1 MLQADVTAARWQQD
15 SDGAWLCLRV
25 QSPASAMTICDELKP
40 DKQYVAQIKRKGRS
54 QNANKYFWE
63 LCGRLSERVRI
74 PPNDIYRE
82 YIRDI
87 GGNYF
92 ITPVKESRI
101 EAWNKIWCSGHIGRM
116 TEDLGPCR
124 NTAGYNNIR
133 SYISSSDYD
142 TEQMSRLID
151 MVVQDFKAEGIETMT
166 PQELDALKSRWGEA
180 QPLGGDKG
188 D

>member
-25 QSPASAMTICDELKP
+25 QSPRAAMAVCDELQP

-54 QNANKYFWE
+54 LDANAYAWVLMDKLAAHYGATKEGIYQEEIRQIAGVSDIVCVQEKAADE
-63 LCGRLSERVRI
+63 LMRRWSGR
-74 PPNDIYRE
+74 
-82 YIRDI
+82 
-87 GGNYF
+87 G
-92 ITPVKESRI
+92 
-101 EAWNKIWCSGHIGRM
+101 
-116 TEDLGPCR
+116 LGWMAEKAPSKLPGCV
-124 NTAGYNNIR
+124 NVTLWYG
-133 SYISSSDYD
+133 SSTYD

-151 MVVQDFKAEGIETMT
+151 QIVADCREAGIETMT

>member
-25 QSPASAMTICDELKP
+25 QSPASAMAICDEMKP
-40 DKQYVAQIKRKGRS
+40 DKQYVAQIKCKGRS
-54 QNANKYFWE
+54 LDANAYAWVLLDKLAAHY
-63 LCGRLSERVRI
+63 GI
-74 PPNDIYRE
+74 PRNDVYRE
-82 YIRDI
+82 EIRII
-87 GGNYF
+87 GGVSDVVCMVSKAADEF
-92 ITPVKESRI
+92 CRRW
-101 EAWNKIWCSGHIGRM
+101 EAKGTGWMAEQGPSKIPGCVNVAVWYG
-116 TEDLGPCR
+116 
-124 NTAGYNNIR
+124 
-133 SYISSSDYD
+133 SSTYD

-151 MVVQDFKAEGIETMT
+151 QIVADCREAGIETMT